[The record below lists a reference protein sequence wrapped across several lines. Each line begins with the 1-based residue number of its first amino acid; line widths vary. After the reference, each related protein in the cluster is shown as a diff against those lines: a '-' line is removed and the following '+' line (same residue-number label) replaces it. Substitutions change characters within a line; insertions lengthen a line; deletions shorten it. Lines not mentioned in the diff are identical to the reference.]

1 MTRVALFDTNLSAAP
16 IHAYLVEAGH
26 EVFVIGGNPD
36 DYLARSARNYIQLD
50 YSDEAAALA
59 LVDRLD
65 VSFIVPGCN
74 DRSYLTC
81 AAIAEVRSFPGI
93 DSVKATDTLNNKQAF
108 RQFAEAQSI
117 PIPRVWSADN
127 LPKDRPLIVKPV
139 DAYSGRGITVLQS
152 ITDHEVAQAIGRAQE
167 FSKSGQYLIEDFV
180 SGQLYSHTAFIA
192 DGQIQMDHIVE
203 EHGSA
208 NPFTV
213 DTSCVRYDLATAI
226 LDSIRHDITSMA
238 KALKLVDGLVHTQFI
253 LRDGQYWFV
262 EVTRRC
268 PGDLYSLLIQFSTGA
283 AYAENYT
290 RPFLGQAFDF
300 SLRSAANRP
309 IMRHTLSQPVEQ
321 VFSAIH
327 FHQELEIER
336 FYALSRAGD
345 LVPAAPF
352 GRIGLLFAN
361 AKTQP
366 ALEALMTRTVQ
377 RDLYSITSA

>member
-1 MTRVALFDTNLSAAP
+1 MTRVALFDTNLAAAP

-36 DYLARSARNYIQLD
+36 DYLARSVSSYIQLD
-50 YSDEAAALA
+50 YSDEAAAIA
-59 LVDRLD
+59 LVDQLG

-81 AAIAEVRSFPGI
+81 AAIAEARGFPGI
-93 DSVKATDTLNNKQAF
+93 DSVSVTDALNNKQAF
-108 RQFAEAQSI
+108 RQFAWRQGI
-117 PIPRVWSADN
+117 PIPRVWSADD
-127 LPKDRPLIVKPV
+127 LPNHRPLIVKPV
-139 DAYSGRGITVLQS
+139 DAYSGRGITVLHS
-152 ITDHEVAQAIGRAQE
+152 TSDHELTQAIGRAQQS
-167 FSKSGQYLIEDFV
+167 SKSGQYLIEDFV

-192 DGQIQMDHIVE
+192 NGQIRSDHIVE

-213 DTSCVRYDLATAI
+213 DTSCVRYDLAPAV
-226 LDSIRHDITSMA
+226 LESIRRDIASMA
-238 KALKLVDGLVHTQFI
+238 RALQLVDGLVHTQFI
-253 LRDGQYWFV
+253 LHENQYWFV

-283 AYAENYT
+283 AYAENYA
-290 RPFLGQAFDF
+290 RPFLGQPFDF
-300 SLRSAANRP
+300 SLRSAPDQP

-321 VFSAIH
+321 VFNAIN
-327 FHQELEIER
+327 FHQDLQIER
-336 FYALSRAGD
+336 YYPLSRAGD
-345 LVPAAPF
+345 LVAAAPF

-361 AKTQP
+361 AKTKP
-366 ALEALMTRTVQ
+366 ALDGLMTRTVQ

>member
-36 DYLARSARNYIQLD
+36 DYLARSVRNYIQLD
-50 YSDEAAALA
+50 YSNEAAALA
-59 LVDRLD
+59 LVDQLD

-81 AAIAEVRSFPGI
+81 AVIAEAREFPGI
-93 DSVKATDTLNNKQAF
+93 DSVEATDTLNNKQAF
-108 RQFAEAQSI
+108 RRFAEAQAI
-117 PIPRVWSADN
+117 PIPRVWNVDD

-152 ITDHEVAQAIGRAQE
+152 ISDHEVAQAIERAQE

-192 DGQIQMDHIVE
+192 NGQIRSDHIVE

-208 NPFTV
+208 NPFAV
-213 DTSCVRYDLATAI
+213 DTSCVRYNLADPVLNAI
-226 LDSIRHDITSMA
+226 RLDITSMA
-238 KALKLVDGLVHTQFI
+238 RALKLVDGLVHTQFI
-253 LRDGQYWFV
+253 LQDNRYWFV

-268 PGDLYSLLIQFSTGA
+268 PGDLYSLLIQFSTGV

-327 FHQELEIER
+327 FHQALEIER

-366 ALEALMTRTVQ
+366 ALEALMTRTVH

>member
-50 YSDEAAALA
+50 YSDEAATLA
-59 LVDRLD
+59 LVDQLD
-65 VSFIVPGCN
+65 VRFIVPGCN

-81 AAIAEVRSFPGI
+81 AAIAEVRGFPGI

-152 ITDHEVAQAIGRAQE
+152 ITDHDVSQAIGRAQE

-192 DGQIQMDHIVE
+192 DGQIQSDHIVE

-213 DTSCVRYDLATAI
+213 DTSCVRYDLAIPVLT
-226 LDSIRHDITSMA
+226 SIRHDITSMA

-253 LRDGQYWFV
+253 LRDG
-262 EVTRRC
+262 
-268 PGDLYSLLIQFSTGA
+268 P
-283 AYAENYT
+283 
-290 RPFLGQAFDF
+290 
-300 SLRSAANRP
+300 
-309 IMRHTLSQPVEQ
+309 
-321 VFSAIH
+321 
-327 FHQELEIER
+327 
-336 FYALSRAGD
+336 
-345 LVPAAPF
+345 
-352 GRIGLLFAN
+352 
-361 AKTQP
+361 
-366 ALEALMTRTVQ
+366 
-377 RDLYSITSA
+377 